1 MAVVPSSLRRYCA
14 ALLHIRTSILIV
26 PSSHLGLCDALRT
39 MLLVQIEGHRIQQ
52 VQERVVQR
60 LSRYTWLPRS
70 R

>member
-1 MAVVPSSLRRYCA
+1 M
-14 ALLHIRTSILIV
+14 
-26 PSSHLGLCDALRT
+26 GLCDALRT